1 MTQTFASFSPEDMHL
16 LAPFMK
22 IGLLAT
28 VTPEGLPHL
37 TFISSMRPNTPTQ
50 LTWGQFV
57 EGTSKQFIRQNPK
70 VGFLMMTLQKE
81 LWRGKATFTHTASQ
95 GPEYDFYN
103 NVPMFRYNAYFGI
116 HTVYYMNLV
125 HHLGRQ
131 PLPMNKIIPAAILTM
146 LAKSLAPGRAEHD
159 PLNLWTRSLLNKLD
173 ALKFLAYVDRDGY
186 PVIVPVIQA
195 QAAGR
200 EHVLFSTG
208 AYGADLGAVPAGTKV
223 AVFGLALTMEDVLM
237 RGEFEG
243 IKRYGGIRC
252 GRVKV
257 DWVYNSMPPAPRQIY
272 PEVPLEPVTTF

>member
-1 MTQTFASFSPEDMHL
+1 MTPTFSSFSTEDMTL

-22 IGLLAT
+22 IGVLAT
-28 VTPEGLPHL
+28 ITPEGYPHL
-37 TFISSMRPNTPTQ
+37 TMISSLRPNTPTE

-57 EGTSKQFIRQNPK
+57 EGRSKQYIRQNPK

-81 LWRGKATFTHTASQ
+81 HWRGKATFTHTATH

-116 HTVYYMNLV
+116 HTVYYMDLV

-146 LAKSLAPGRAEHD
+146 LVKSLAPGKSEIA

-173 ALKFLAYVDRDGY
+173 ALKFLSYVDTDGY

-195 QAAGR
+195 QAAGSG
-200 EHVLFSTG
+200 HVLFST
-208 AYGADLGAVPAGTKV
+208 AAFGADLQSVPVGSAV
-223 AVFGLALTMEDVLM
+223 AVFGLALSMEDVLM
-237 RGEFEG
+237 RGKFEG
-243 IKRYGGIRC
+243 IRRFGGIRC

-257 DWVYNSMPPAPRQIY
+257 DWVYNSMPPAPGQVY
-272 PEVPLEPVTTF
+272 PPLPLEAVKIF

>member
-1 MTQTFASFSPEDMHL
+1 MTQTFTSFSPEDMYL

-57 EGTSKQFIRQNPK
+57 EGASKQFIRQNPK

-116 HTVYYMNLV
+116 HTVYYMDLV

-131 PLPMNKIIPAAILTM
+131 PLPMNKIVPAAILTM
-146 LAKSLAPGRAEHD
+146 LAKNLAPGRAVHD
-159 PLNLWTRSLLNKLD
+159 PLNLWTRNLLNKLD
-173 ALKFLAYVDRDGY
+173 ALKFLAYVDADGY
-186 PVIVPVIQA
+186 PVVVPVIQA

-208 AYGADLGAVPAGTKV
+208 AYGADLEAVPAGTKV

-257 DWVYNSMPPAPRQIY
+257 DWVYNSMPPAPGQIY
-272 PEVPLEPVTTF
+272 PEVPLEPVTIF

>member
-1 MTQTFASFSPEDMHL
+1 MTQIFRSFSDDDMKL

-57 EGTSKQFIRQNPK
+57 EGTSKQFIRRNPK
-70 VGFLMMTLQKE
+70 VGFLMMTLQKD

-116 HTVYYMNLV
+116 HTVYFMDLV
-125 HHLGRQ
+125 HQLGRQ

-146 LAKSLAPGRAEHD
+146 LAKTLSPGRSQHE

-173 ALKFLAYVDRDGY
+173 ALKFLAYVDDDGY

-208 AYGADLGAVPAGTKV
+208 AYGADLEVVPAGKKV
-223 AVFGLALTMEDVLM
+223 AIFGLALTMEDVLL

-243 IKRYGGIRC
+243 IQRYGGIRC
-252 GRVKV
+252 GRVRV
-257 DWVYNSMPPAPRQIY
+257 DWVYNSMPPAAGQIY
-272 PEVPLEPVTTF
+272 PAIPLEPVKVF

>member
-1 MTQTFASFSPEDMHL
+1 MTTFQTEFSAEDMRL

-28 VTPEGLPHL
+28 ITPQGAPHL
-37 TFISSMRPNTPTQ
+37 TFISSLRPNTPTE

-57 EGTSKQFIRQNPK
+57 EGTSKEYIRQNPQ

-81 LWRGKATFTHTASQ
+81 LWRGKALFTHTASQ
-95 GPEYDFYN
+95 GAEYDFYN

-116 HTVYYMNLV
+116 HTVFFMNLI

-131 PLPMNKIIPAAILTM
+131 ALPMNQVIPAALMTM
-146 LAKSLAPGRAEHD
+146 LAKSLSSTKAEHA

-173 ALKFLAYVDRDGY
+173 TLKFLAYVDDDGF

-195 QAAGR
+195 QAAGS
-200 EHVLFSTG
+200 EHVLFSTA
-208 AYGADLGAVPAGTKV
+208 AYGTDLEAIPAGKQV
-223 AVFGLALTMEDVLM
+223 AILGLALTMEDVLM

-243 IKRYGGIRC
+243 IRRHAGFRC
-252 GRVKV
+252 GRVKM

-272 PEVPLEPVTTF
+272 PEIPLEAVKTF

>member
-1 MTQTFASFSPEDMHL
+1 MTNKFSSFSAEDMQL

-28 VTPEGLPHL
+28 ITPEGLPHL

-116 HTVYYMNLV
+116 HTVYFMDLL

-131 PLPMNKIIPAAILTM
+131 PLPMNRIIPAAIMTM
-146 LAKSLAPGRAEHD
+146 LAKFRTTGRSEHESLSP
-159 PLNLWTRSLLNKLD
+159 WTCGLLNKLD
-173 ALKFLAYVDRDGY
+173 ALKFLAYLDADGY

-208 AYGADLGAVPAGTKV
+208 AYGDDLALVPDGAKV
-223 AVFGLALTMEDVLM
+223 AVFGLMLSMEDVLM

-243 IKRYGGIRC
+243 IRRYNGIPC

-257 DWVYNSMPPAPRQIY
+257 DWVYNSMPPSPRQIY
-272 PEVPLEPVTTF
+272 PEVPMEPVRKF